1 MSREID
7 DREIDESSEELL
19 FALLRDFWAFS
30 EIFFFLFFFLIDTQ
44 LRVWYFQLA
53 LKGVAS
59 LLVPSCSSWIHKVH
73 EAPPRIFIPARE
85 RPGARSLGFSEGKK
99 VKIQSEASESS
110 CAAGT
115 RVGRYRY
122 LVVTVIWVTFFFC
135 AFDRAAISLLLV
147 DDGFLKALGLEGSPE
162 RQGLVM
168 TFLLLPYA
176 LSNIF
181 LGHTADRWGPRKILT
196 LMTGLWS
203 VAAIWMGAISSYS
216 LMLVGRVIR
225 GTAEGPLF
233 PVSNRYVRNWFPP
246 SERGGANA
254 IWTSGQRV
262 GMTLAVPL
270 LTLAIGMWGWR
281 SAFFLQAVFILLL
294 VVPGIWFLTADGPE
308 DMARIGQR
316 ERDYITEGRA
326 AEREKSAG
334 GAGNLSGLLHNYH
347 FWLMVTYHFAV
358 LATFSGL
365 TTWLPKYLRDARGF
379 DVGQM
384 VLFASLPY
392 LGSFLSSL
400 VFGFLSDRIG
410 RRAVLCTI
418 SLAGAAASIG
428 LGGLVADPIVSG
440 LLMVLGMI
448 MWGMGT
454 PVYYAIMQRIIPA
467 PIMATGIGIDNG
479 LANFG
484 SAMAPAVIGFLI
496 GATGSYLPGLLFLA
510 VLGLIGA
517 GGALVLAIQRY

>member
-1 MSREID
+1 VKGQSGMSG
-7 DREIDESSEELL
+7 S
-19 FALLRDFWAFS
+19 A
-30 EIFFFLFFFLIDTQ
+30 
-44 LRVWYFQLA
+44 
-53 LKGVAS
+53 
-59 LLVPSCSSWIHKVH
+59 
-73 EAPPRIFIPARE
+73 
-85 RPGARSLGFSEGKK
+85 
-99 VKIQSEASESS
+99 
-110 CAAGT
+110 AAGT

-122 LVVTVIWVTFFFC
+122 LVVILIWVAFLFG
-135 AFDRAAISLLLV
+135 AFDRAAISLLLA
-147 DDGFLKALGLEGSPE
+147 DPGFLKDMGLEASPE
-162 RQGLVM
+162 RQGLLM

-181 LGHTADRWGPRKILT
+181 LGHTADRWGPRKVLT
-196 LMTGLWS
+196 VMTGLWS
-203 VAAIWMGAISSYS
+203 GAAIWMGAISSYS
-216 LMLVGRVIR
+216 TMLIGRVMR

-233 PVSNRYVRNWFPP
+233 PVANRFIRNWFPP

-254 IWTSGQRV
+254 IWTSGMRA
-262 GMTLAVPL
+262 GMTVAVPL
-270 LTLAIGMWGWR
+270 LTLTMGMWGWR
-281 SAFFLQAVFILLL
+281 SAFFVQAAFILFL
-294 VVPGIWFLTADGPE
+294 VMPSIWFLTGDAPE
-308 DMARIGQR
+308 KVIQVGIR
-316 ERDYITEGRA
+316 ERNYITEGRA
-326 AEREKSAG
+326 AERG
-334 GAGNLSGLLHNYH
+334 MGAGRSATLSSLLRNYH

-379 DVGQM
+379 NIRQM

-410 RRAVLCTI
+410 RRAVLCTL
-418 SLAGAAASIG
+418 SLAGAATSIG
-428 LGGLVADPIVSG
+428 LAALVPDSIVCG
-440 LLMVLGMI
+440 LLMVWGLI

-496 GATGSYLPGLLFLA
+496 GATGSYLAGLLFIA

-517 GGALVLAIQRY
+517 AGTAVLALQRY

>member
-1 MSREID
+1 
-7 DREIDESSEELL
+7 
-19 FALLRDFWAFS
+19 
-30 EIFFFLFFFLIDTQ
+30 
-44 LRVWYFQLA
+44 
-53 LKGVAS
+53 
-59 LLVPSCSSWIHKVH
+59 
-73 EAPPRIFIPARE
+73 
-85 RPGARSLGFSEGKK
+85 
-99 VKIQSEASESS
+99 
-110 CAAGT
+110 
-115 RVGRYRY
+115 
-122 LVVTVIWVTFFFC
+122 
-135 AFDRAAISLLLV
+135 
-147 DDGFLKALGLEGSPE
+147 
-162 RQGLVM
+162 M

-181 LGHTADRWGPRKILT
+181 LGPTADRWGPRKVLT
-196 LMTGLWS
+196 VMTGLWS
-203 VAAIWMGAISSYS
+203 GAAIWMGAISSYS
-216 LMLVGRVIR
+216 MMLIGRVMR

-233 PVSNRYVRNWFPP
+233 PVTNRYIRYWFPP

-254 IWTSGQRV
+254 IWTGGQRA

-270 LTLAIGMWGWR
+270 LTLTIGMWGWR
-281 SAFFLQAVFILLL
+281 SALFMQAALILIL
-294 VVPGIWFLTADGPE
+294 VVPGIWFLTGDAPE
-308 DMARIGQR
+308 DMVRVGVR
-316 ERDYITEGRA
+316 ERNYITESRA
-326 AEREKSAG
+326 AEKGKSVG
-334 GAGNLSGLLHNYH
+334 GSNDLSSLLHNYH

-365 TTWLPKYLRDARGF
+365 TTWLPKYLREARGF
-379 DVGQM
+379 NIRQM

-410 RRAVLCTI
+410 RRALLCTV
-418 SLAGAAASIG
+418 SLAGAATSIG
-428 LGGLVADPIVSG
+428 LAALVADPIVSG
-440 LLMVLGMI
+440 LLMMLGMI

-496 GATGSYLPGLLFLA
+496 GTTGSYLAGLLFIA

-517 GGALVLAIQRY
+517 TGAAVLAMQRY